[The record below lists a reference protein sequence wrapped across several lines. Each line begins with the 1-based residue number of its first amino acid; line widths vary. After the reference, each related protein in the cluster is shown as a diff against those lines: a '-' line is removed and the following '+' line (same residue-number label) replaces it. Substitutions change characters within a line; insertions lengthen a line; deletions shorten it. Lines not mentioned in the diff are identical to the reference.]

1 MLLHLAL
8 MAFPTT
14 FYLRSLMSSTTW
26 RQRPRKPQ
34 NLMCN
39 GGDLA
44 WDFIFSLSF
53 WKLISNATE
62 WDKFRKNVQFR
73 GTIFLKQSL
82 KLKIFMSEPEIHNS
96 FNSRRLQ
103 FWWLIFES
111 LNFYLDFWIS
121 TYEKVW
127 KTNKNTYLHVI
138 IHYVV
143 CTYFFIWNLWKL
155 RIES

>member
-1 MLLHLAL
+1 MFYNRFSMLLHLAL

-44 WDFIFSLSF
+44 WDFYFFVSF
-53 WKLISNATE
+53 WKLFPPPQSRINSEKMCNLEA
-62 WDKFRKNVQFR
+62 
-73 GTIFLKQSL
+73 QSL
-82 KLKIFMSEPEIHNS
+82 KSKF
-96 FNSRRLQ
+96 FNGARPKFITFLIADLCMKTPMLVIN
-103 FWWLIFES
+103 FWV
-111 LNFYLDFWIS
+111 LDFWIS

-127 KTNKNTYLHVI
+127 KTNKNTYT
-138 IHYVV
+138 
-143 CTYFFIWNLWKL
+143 CT
-155 RIES
+155 